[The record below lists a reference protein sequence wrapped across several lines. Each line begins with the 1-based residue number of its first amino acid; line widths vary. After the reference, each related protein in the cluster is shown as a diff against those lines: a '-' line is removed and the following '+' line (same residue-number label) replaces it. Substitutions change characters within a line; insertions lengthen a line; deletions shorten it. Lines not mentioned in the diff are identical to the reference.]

1 MQDNI
6 TKLALDIGNGKIKA
20 VLGELS
26 TEGLK
31 LKVLDYIESPSQ
43 GIKRS
48 VVEDSDLLAETLKNV
63 IKELEQRTGRDFERV
78 SLGIS
83 NDRILSKTD
92 HGCIDFDEKEI
103 TDQDMVQLIDSV
115 RNTIVSDDE
124 IVIEEEIYNVR
135 VNSSGILKNPI
146 GQVGKSLQGDVHFIT
161 LKKEEANPLI
171 ECVNKAGLEVEDMF
185 LNASASAKATLDTE
199 DRQMGVALIDIG
211 EGATD
216 IAIYKNDKII
226 YTKSL
231 SIGGMHFVNDLS
243 YLLKITKREAKE
255 ILEKLRVKDY
265 ANGIL
270 TVEGKNY
277 DVEEIKSIID
287 ARTGDL
293 INFIS
298 KTIEESGF
306 NGYLG
311 KGLAFTGGAVS
322 IDEIFSKVGSKM
334 ECAVRKVA
342 PCPLRGLEEID
353 PAMSTVIGILLNK
366 LEMEFIKQKDRVDE
380 EEVSQEEV
388 ESNLESFDSQE
399 SSEERSDFFRQEDF
413 EEDFEEE
420 TDEANGALGKIK
432 KWISNFI

>member
-6 TKLALDIGNGKIKA
+6 TKLALDVGNGKIKFI
-20 VLGELS
+20 LGELS

-31 LKVLDYIESPSQ
+31 LRVLDYLEVPSE

-48 VVEDSDLLAETLKNV
+48 VVEDSELLTASIVKGL
-63 IKELEQRTGRDFERV
+63 KELKDRNGREFETV

-83 NDRILSKTD
+83 SDRIISRTD
-92 HGCIDFDEKEI
+92 HGCIEFDEKEI
-103 TDQDMVQLIDSV
+103 TAQDMNNLVELVKNNILK
-115 RNTIVSDDE
+115 DDD
-124 IVIEEEIYNVR
+124 IVIEQEAYNVR
-135 VNSSGILKNPI
+135 VNSSGILKSPI
-146 GQVGKSLQGDVHFIT
+146 GQVGKSIQGDVHLIT
-161 LKKEEANPLI
+161 IKEEALDPLV
-171 ECVNKAGLEVEDMF
+171 EAVNKAGLEIEDIF
-185 LNASASAKATLDTE
+185 LNASASAKSTLEQE

-211 EGATD
+211 EGVTD

-243 YLLKITKREAKE
+243 YLLKIPKKEAKE
-255 ILEKLRVKDY
+255 ILERLREKQSFDDVIRTYNGEYKLAEVK
-265 ANGIL
+265 
-270 TVEGKNY
+270 E
-277 DVEEIKSIID
+277 IID

-322 IDEIFSKVGSKM
+322 IDEIFSKVGNKM
-334 ECAVRKVA
+334 ECAVRKVN
-342 PCPLRGLEEID
+342 PFPLRGLEKVN
-353 PAMSTVIGILLNK
+353 PSMSTAIGILLTK
-366 LEMEFIKQKDRVDE
+366 LEAEFKKRNETIIETLEKEIVVE
-380 EEVSQEEV
+380 EKIEETSTELPINETV
-388 ESNLESFDSQE
+388 
-399 SSEERSDFFRQEDF
+399 FRQEDF

-420 TDEANGALGKIK
+420 VATDGALNKIK

>member
-6 TKLALDIGNGKIKA
+6 TKLALDIGNGKIKFI
-20 VLGELS
+20 LGELS

-31 LKVLDYIESPSQ
+31 LRVLDYLEVPSE

-48 VVEDSDLLAETLKNV
+48 VVEDPELLVTSIAKGL
-63 IKELEQRTGRDFERV
+63 KELKERNGRDFEAV

-83 NDRILSKTD
+83 SDRILSKTD
-92 HGCIDFDEKEI
+92 HGCIEFEEKEI
-103 TDQDMVQLIDSV
+103 TAQDMNNLVELVKENILK
-115 RNTIVSDDE
+115 DDE
-124 IVIEEEIYNVR
+124 IIIEQEAYNVR

-146 GQVGKSLQGDVHFIT
+146 GQVGKSIQGDVHLIT
-161 LKKEEANPLI
+161 IKKEALDPLV
-171 ECVNKAGLEVEDMF
+171 EVVNKAGLEIEDIF
-185 LNASASAKATLDTE
+185 LNASASAKSTLEQE

-211 EGATD
+211 EGVTD

-243 YLLKITKREAKE
+243 YLLKIPKKEAKE
-255 ILEKLRVKDY
+255 ILERLRGKQSFDGLIRTYNGEYKLD
-265 ANGIL
+265 
-270 TVEGKNY
+270 
-277 DVEEIKSIID
+277 EIKEIID

-334 ECAVRKVA
+334 ECAVRKVN
-342 PCPLRGLEEID
+342 PFPLRGLENVN
-353 PAMSTVIGILLNK
+353 PSMSTVIGILLTK
-366 LEMEFIKQKDRVDE
+366 LETEFKKRNEIIGETLEKEVVTE
-380 EEVSQEEV
+380 EKQEETFV
-388 ESNLESFDSQE
+388 ELPINETV
-399 SSEERSDFFRQEDF
+399 FRQEDF
-413 EEDFEEE
+413 EEEYEEE
-420 TDEANGALGKIK
+420 VVTDGALNKIK

>member
-6 TKLALDIGNGKIKA
+6 TKLALDVGNGKIKFI
-20 VLGELS
+20 LGELS

-31 LKVLDYIESPSQ
+31 LRVLDYLEVPSE

-48 VVEDSDLLAETLKNV
+48 VVEDSELLTASIVKGL
-63 IKELEQRTGRDFERV
+63 KELKDRNGREFETV

-83 NDRILSKTD
+83 SDRIISRTD
-92 HGCIDFDEKEI
+92 HGCIEFDEKEI
-103 TDQDMVQLIDSV
+103 TSQDMNNLVELVKNNILK
-115 RNTIVSDDE
+115 DDD
-124 IVIEEEIYNVR
+124 IVIEQEAYNVR
-135 VNSSGILKNPI
+135 VNSSGILKSPI
-146 GQVGKSLQGDVHFIT
+146 GQVGKSIQGDVHLIT
-161 LKKEEANPLI
+161 IKEEALDPLV
-171 ECVNKAGLEVEDMF
+171 EAVNKAGLEIEDIF
-185 LNASASAKATLDTE
+185 LNASASAKSTLEQE

-211 EGATD
+211 EGVTD

-243 YLLKITKREAKE
+243 YLLKIPKKEAKE
-255 ILEKLRVKDY
+255 ILERLREKQSFDDVIRTYNGEYKLAEVK
-265 ANGIL
+265 
-270 TVEGKNY
+270 E
-277 DVEEIKSIID
+277 IID

-322 IDEIFSKVGSKM
+322 IDEIFSKVGNKM
-334 ECAVRKVA
+334 ECAVRKVN
-342 PCPLRGLEEID
+342 PFPLRGLEKVN
-353 PAMSTVIGILLNK
+353 PSMSTAIGILLTK
-366 LEMEFIKQKDRVDE
+366 LEAEFKKRNETIIETLEKEIVVE
-380 EEVSQEEV
+380 EKIEETSAELPINETV
-388 ESNLESFDSQE
+388 
-399 SSEERSDFFRQEDF
+399 FRQEDF

-420 TDEANGALGKIK
+420 VATDGALNKIK

>member
-6 TKLALDIGNGKIKA
+6 TKLALDVGNGKIKFI
-20 VLGELS
+20 LGELS

-31 LKVLDYIESPSQ
+31 LRVLDYLEVPSE

-48 VVEDSDLLAETLKNV
+48 VVEDSELLTASIVKGL
-63 IKELEQRTGRDFERV
+63 KELKDRNGREFETV

-83 NDRILSKTD
+83 SDRIISRTD
-92 HGCIDFDEKEI
+92 HGCIEFDEKEI
-103 TDQDMVQLIDSV
+103 TAQDMNNLVELVKNNILK
-115 RNTIVSDDE
+115 DDD
-124 IVIEEEIYNVR
+124 IVIEQEAYNVR
-135 VNSSGILKNPI
+135 VNSSGILKSPI
-146 GQVGKSLQGDVHFIT
+146 GQVGKSIQGDVHLIT
-161 LKKEEANPLI
+161 IKEEALDPLV
-171 ECVNKAGLEVEDMF
+171 EAVNKAGLEIEDIF
-185 LNASASAKATLDTE
+185 LNASASAKSTLEQE

-211 EGATD
+211 EGVTD

-243 YLLKITKREAKE
+243 YLLKIPKKEAKE
-255 ILEKLRVKDY
+255 ILERLREKQSFDDVIRTYNGEYKLAEVK
-265 ANGIL
+265 
-270 TVEGKNY
+270 E
-277 DVEEIKSIID
+277 IID

-322 IDEIFSKVGSKM
+322 IDEIFSKVGNKM
-334 ECAVRKVA
+334 ECAVRKVN
-342 PCPLRGLEEID
+342 PFPLRGLEKVN
-353 PAMSTVIGILLNK
+353 PSMSTAIGILLTK
-366 LEMEFIKQKDRVDE
+366 LEAEFKKRNETIIETLEKEIVVE
-380 EEVSQEEV
+380 EKIEETSAELPINEIV
-388 ESNLESFDSQE
+388 
-399 SSEERSDFFRQEDF
+399 FRQEDF

-420 TDEANGALGKIK
+420 VATDGALNKIK

>member
-1 MQDNI
+1 MRDNI
-6 TKLALDIGNGKIKA
+6 TKLALDVGNGKIKFI
-20 VLGELS
+20 LGELS

-31 LKVLDYIESPSQ
+31 LRVLDYLEIQSE

-48 VVEDSDLLAETLKNV
+48 VVEDPELLSATIENG
-63 IKELEQRTGRDFERV
+63 IKELKQRNGREFEKV

-83 NDRILSKTD
+83 SDRIISKTD
-92 HGCIDFDEKEI
+92 HASIEFDEKEI
-103 TDQDMVQLIDSV
+103 TSQDMNDLVNLV
-115 RNTIVSDDE
+115 RERLLND
-124 IVIEEEIYNVR
+124 EEIIIEQEVYNVR

-146 GQVGKSLQGDVHFIT
+146 GQVGKSIQGDVHLVTI
-161 LKKEEANPLI
+161 KKEVINPLLEVI
-171 ECVNKAGLEVEDMF
+171 KNAGLEIEDIF
-185 LNASASAKATLDTE
+185 LNASASAKSTLEPE

-211 EGATD
+211 EGVTD

-243 YLLKITKREAKE
+243 YLLKIPKKEAKE
-255 ILEKLRVKDY
+255 ILEKLREKRAYNDFIKTE
-265 ANGIL
+265 NGEYPL
-270 TVEGKNY
+270 TK
-277 DVEEIKSIID
+277 IKEIID

-322 IDEIFSKVGSKM
+322 IDEIFSKVGSRM
-334 ECAVRKVA
+334 ECAVRKVT
-342 PCPLRGLEEID
+342 PFPLRGLENVN
-353 PAMSTVIGILLNK
+353 PSMSTVIGILLTK
-366 LEMEFIKQKDRVDE
+366 LELEFKKKSTLKDESFE
-380 EEVSQEEV
+380 EEVVNEKKIEEEV
-388 ESNLESFDSQE
+388 LEFPKIVDDEFIQ
-399 SSEERSDFFRQEDF
+399 QDF
-413 EEDFEEE
+413 EGNEFEPEPV
-420 TDEANGALGKIK
+420 TGGALEKIR

>member
-6 TKLALDIGNGKIKA
+6 TKLALDVGNGKIKFI
-20 VLGELS
+20 LGELS

-31 LKVLDYIESPSQ
+31 LRVLDYLEVPSE

-48 VVEDSDLLAETLKNV
+48 VVEDSELLTASIVKGL
-63 IKELEQRTGRDFERV
+63 KELKDRNGREFETV

-83 NDRILSKTD
+83 SDRIISRTD
-92 HGCIDFDEKEI
+92 HGCIEFDEKEI
-103 TDQDMVQLIDSV
+103 TAQDMNNLVELVKNNILK
-115 RNTIVSDDE
+115 DDD
-124 IVIEEEIYNVR
+124 IVIEQEAYNVR
-135 VNSSGILKNPI
+135 VNSSGILKSPI
-146 GQVGKSLQGDVHFIT
+146 GQVGKSIQGDVHLIT
-161 LKKEEANPLI
+161 IKEEALDPLV
-171 ECVNKAGLEVEDMF
+171 EAVNKAGLEIEDIF
-185 LNASASAKATLDTE
+185 LNASASAKSTLEQE

-211 EGATD
+211 EGVTD

-243 YLLKITKREAKE
+243 YLLKIPKKEAKE
-255 ILEKLRVKDY
+255 ILERLREKQSFDDVIRTYNGEYKLAEVK
-265 ANGIL
+265 
-270 TVEGKNY
+270 E
-277 DVEEIKSIID
+277 IID

-322 IDEIFSKVGSKM
+322 IDEIFSKVGNKM
-334 ECAVRKVA
+334 ECAVRKVN
-342 PCPLRGLEEID
+342 PFPLRGLEKVN
-353 PAMSTVIGILLNK
+353 PSMSTAIGILLTK
-366 LEMEFIKQKDRVDE
+366 LEAEFKKRNETIIETLEKEIVVE
-380 EEVSQEEV
+380 EKIEETSAELPINETV
-388 ESNLESFDSQE
+388 
-399 SSEERSDFFRQEDF
+399 FRQEDF

-420 TDEANGALGKIK
+420 VATDGALNKIK

>member
-6 TKLALDIGNGKIKA
+6 TKLALDIGNGKIKFI
-20 VLGELS
+20 LGELS

-31 LKVLDYIESPSQ
+31 LRVLDYLEVPSE

-48 VVEDSDLLAETLKNV
+48 VVEDPELLVTSIAKGL
-63 IKELEQRTGRDFERV
+63 KELKERNGRDFEAV

-83 NDRILSKTD
+83 SDRILSKTD
-92 HGCIDFDEKEI
+92 HGCIEFEEKEI
-103 TDQDMVQLIDSV
+103 TAQDMNNLVELVKENILK
-115 RNTIVSDDE
+115 DDE
-124 IVIEEEIYNVR
+124 IVIEQEAYNVR

-146 GQVGKSLQGDVHFIT
+146 GQVGKSIQGDVHLIT
-161 LKKEEANPLI
+161 IKKEALDPLV
-171 ECVNKAGLEVEDMF
+171 EVVNKAGLEIEDIF
-185 LNASASAKATLDTE
+185 LNASASAKSTLEQE

-211 EGATD
+211 EGVTD

-243 YLLKITKREAKE
+243 YLLKIPKKEAKE
-255 ILEKLRVKDY
+255 ILERLRGKQSFDGLIRTYNGEYKLD
-265 ANGIL
+265 
-270 TVEGKNY
+270 
-277 DVEEIKSIID
+277 EIKEIID

-334 ECAVRKVA
+334 ECAVRKVN
-342 PCPLRGLEEID
+342 PFPLRGLENVN
-353 PAMSTVIGILLNK
+353 PSMSTVIGILLTK
-366 LEMEFIKQKDRVDE
+366 LETEFKKRNEIIGETLEKEVVTE
-380 EEVSQEEV
+380 EKQEETFV
-388 ESNLESFDSQE
+388 ELPINETV
-399 SSEERSDFFRQEDF
+399 FRQEDF
-413 EEDFEEE
+413 EEEYEEE
-420 TDEANGALGKIK
+420 VVTDGALNKIK

>member
-6 TKLALDIGNGKIKA
+6 TKLALDVGNGKIKFI
-20 VLGELS
+20 LGELS

-31 LKVLDYIESPSQ
+31 LRVLDYLEVPSE

-48 VVEDSDLLAETLKNV
+48 VVEDSELLTASILKGL
-63 IKELEQRTGRDFERV
+63 KELKDRNGRDFETV

-83 NDRILSKTD
+83 SDRIISRTD
-92 HGCIDFDEKEI
+92 HGCIEFDEKEI
-103 TDQDMVQLIDSV
+103 TAQDMNNLVELVKNNILK
-115 RNTIVSDDE
+115 DDD
-124 IVIEEEIYNVR
+124 IVIEQEAYNVR
-135 VNSSGILKNPI
+135 VNSSGILKSPI
-146 GQVGKSLQGDVHFIT
+146 GQVGKSIQGDVHLIT
-161 LKKEEANPLI
+161 IKKEALDPLVEA
-171 ECVNKAGLEVEDMF
+171 VNKSGLEIEDIF
-185 LNASASAKATLDTE
+185 LNASASAKSTLEQE

-211 EGATD
+211 EGVTD

-243 YLLKITKREAKE
+243 YLLKIPKKEAKE
-255 ILEKLRVKDY
+255 ILERLREKQSADDIIRTYNGEYKLAEVK
-265 ANGIL
+265 
-270 TVEGKNY
+270 E
-277 DVEEIKSIID
+277 IID

-322 IDEIFSKVGSKM
+322 IDEIFSKVGNKM
-334 ECAVRKVA
+334 ECAVRKVN
-342 PCPLRGLEEID
+342 PFPLRGLEKVN
-353 PAMSTVIGILLNK
+353 PSMPTVIGILLTK
-366 LEMEFIKQKDRVDE
+366 LEAEFKKRNETISESLEKEVVLE
-380 EEVSQEEV
+380 EKVEENLV
-388 ESNLESFDSQE
+388 ELPINETV
-399 SSEERSDFFRQEDF
+399 FRQEDF

-420 TDEANGALGKIK
+420 VVTDGALNKIK

>member
-6 TKLALDIGNGKIKA
+6 TKLALDVGNGKIKFI
-20 VLGELS
+20 LGELS

-31 LKVLDYIESPSQ
+31 LRVLDYLEVPSE

-48 VVEDSDLLAETLKNV
+48 VVEDSELLTASIVKGL
-63 IKELEQRTGRDFERV
+63 KELKDRNGREFETV

-83 NDRILSKTD
+83 SDRIISRTD
-92 HGCIDFDEKEI
+92 HGCIEFDEKEI
-103 TDQDMVQLIDSV
+103 TAQDMNNLVELVKTNILK
-115 RNTIVSDDE
+115 DDD
-124 IVIEEEIYNVR
+124 IVIEQEAYNVR
-135 VNSSGILKNPI
+135 VNSSGILKSPI
-146 GQVGKSLQGDVHFIT
+146 GQVGKSIQGDVHLIT
-161 LKKEEANPLI
+161 IKEEALDPLV
-171 ECVNKAGLEVEDMF
+171 EAVNKAGLEIEDIF
-185 LNASASAKATLDTE
+185 LNASASAKSTLEQE

-211 EGATD
+211 EGVTD

-243 YLLKITKREAKE
+243 YLLKIPKKEAKE
-255 ILEKLRVKDY
+255 ILERLREKQSFDDVIRTYNGEYKLAEVK
-265 ANGIL
+265 
-270 TVEGKNY
+270 E
-277 DVEEIKSIID
+277 IID

-322 IDEIFSKVGSKM
+322 IDEIFSKVGNKM
-334 ECAVRKVA
+334 ECAVRKVN
-342 PCPLRGLEEID
+342 PFPLRGLEKVN
-353 PAMSTVIGILLNK
+353 PSMSTAIGILLTK
-366 LEMEFIKQKDRVDE
+366 LEAEFKKRNETIIETLEKEIVVE
-380 EEVSQEEV
+380 EKIEETSAELPINETV
-388 ESNLESFDSQE
+388 
-399 SSEERSDFFRQEDF
+399 FRQEDF

-420 TDEANGALGKIK
+420 VATDGALNKIK

>member
-6 TKLALDIGNGKIKA
+6 TKLALDVGNGKIKFI
-20 VLGELS
+20 LGELS

-31 LKVLDYIESPSQ
+31 LRVLDYLEVPSE

-48 VVEDSDLLAETLKNV
+48 VVEDSELLTASIVKGL
-63 IKELEQRTGRDFERV
+63 KELKDRNGREFETV

-83 NDRILSKTD
+83 SDRIISRTD
-92 HGCIDFDEKEI
+92 HGCIEFDEKEI
-103 TDQDMVQLIDSV
+103 TAQDMNNLVELVKNNILK
-115 RNTIVSDDE
+115 DDD
-124 IVIEEEIYNVR
+124 IVIEQEAYNVR
-135 VNSSGILKNPI
+135 VNSSGILKSPI
-146 GQVGKSLQGDVHFIT
+146 GQVGKSIQGDVHLIT
-161 LKKEEANPLI
+161 IKEEALDPLV
-171 ECVNKAGLEVEDMF
+171 EAVNKAGLEIEDIF
-185 LNASASAKATLDTE
+185 LNASASAKSTLEQE

-211 EGATD
+211 EGVTD

-243 YLLKITKREAKE
+243 YLLKIPKKEAKE
-255 ILEKLRVKDY
+255 ILERLREKQSFDDVIRTYNGEYKLAEVK
-265 ANGIL
+265 
-270 TVEGKNY
+270 E
-277 DVEEIKSIID
+277 IID

-322 IDEIFSKVGSKM
+322 IDEIFSKVGNKM
-334 ECAVRKVA
+334 ECAVRKVN
-342 PCPLRGLEEID
+342 PFPLRGLEKVN
-353 PAMSTVIGILLNK
+353 PSMSTAIGILLTK
-366 LEMEFIKQKDRVDE
+366 LETEFKKRNETIIETLEKEIVVE
-380 EEVSQEEV
+380 EKIEETSAELPINETV
-388 ESNLESFDSQE
+388 
-399 SSEERSDFFRQEDF
+399 FRQEDF

-420 TDEANGALGKIK
+420 VATDGALNKIK

>member
-6 TKLALDIGNGKIKA
+6 TKLALDIGNGKIKFI
-20 VLGELS
+20 LGELS

-31 LKVLDYIESPSQ
+31 LRVLDYLEVPSE

-48 VVEDSDLLAETLKNV
+48 VVEDSELLSGSIAKALR
-63 IKELEQRTGRDFERV
+63 ELEQRNGREFDRV

-83 NDRILSKTD
+83 SDRIISKTD
-92 HGCIDFDEKEI
+92 HGCIDFDEKEVSA
-103 TDQDMVQLIDSV
+103 QDMYSLVELVKKNILK
-115 RNTIVSDDE
+115 DDE
-124 IVIEEEIYNVR
+124 IVIEQETYNVR

-146 GQVGKSLQGDVHFIT
+146 GQVGRSIQGDVHLIT
-161 LKKEEANPLI
+161 IKKDELESLA
-171 ECVNKAGLEVEDMF
+171 EVVNKAGLEIEDIF
-185 LNASASAKATLDTE
+185 LNASASAKSTLEYE

-231 SIGGMHFVNDLS
+231 SIGGMHFVNDIS
-243 YLLKITKREAKE
+243 YLLKIPKKEAKE
-255 ILEKLRVKDY
+255 ILEKMRKKEY
-265 ANGIL
+265 SNGKMKTANGEYNL
-270 TVEGKNY
+270 
-277 DVEEIKSIID
+277 EEIKEIID

-322 IDEIFSKVGSKM
+322 IDEIFSKVGNRM
-334 ECAVRKVA
+334 ECAVRKVS
-342 PCPLRGLEEID
+342 PFPLRGLENVN
-353 PAMSTVIGILLNK
+353 PSMSTSIGILLNK
-366 LEMEFIKQKDRVDE
+366 LELEFKRRDEVNIEMLESEKIQME
-380 EEVSQEEV
+380 EEFEENIQIPLN
-388 ESNLESFDSQE
+388 ENIFK
-399 SSEERSDFFRQEDF
+399 QEDF
-413 EEDFEEE
+413 EEEFEEE
-420 TDEANGALGKIK
+420 IKSDKTLNKIK